1 MNIENLNNASVVHC
15 VLALRDKN
23 YDTLRQMELQE
34 IDVDTDWIDKQ
45 VRLYN
50 ENEKI
55 FKENMKNINIVS
67 IFINSSYEIVK
78 THKFIHSFKNEECI
92 LSSIEIFQYF
102 KDYRI
107 QDSIKYDLNHL
118 FVYNVD
124 LDNKIYT
131 DIDSITTTNFLSSF
145 SYIKDIVINPSLF
158 IFHEINCVYIIYKE
172 NTKNIHNKTVKKKR

>member
-1 MNIENLNNASVVHC
+1 MNIENLNNIFC
-15 VLALRDKN
+15 VLEMRDKN
-23 YDTLRQMELQE
+23 YHTLRQMELQE

-50 ENEKI
+50 ENEKL
-55 FKENMKNINIVS
+55 FKENMKAINIVS

-78 THKFIHSFKNEECI
+78 THKIIHLFKDEECV
-92 LSSIEIFQYF
+92 LSSTEIFQYF
-102 KDYRI
+102 KNYRI

-145 SYIKDIVINPSLF
+145 TYIKDIVINPSLF

>member
-1 MNIENLNNASVVHC
+1 MNIENLNNGFC
-15 VLALRDKN
+15 VLVLRDKN

-55 FKENMKNINIVS
+55 LKENMKTINIVS

-92 LSSIEIFQYF
+92 LSSTEIFQYL
-102 KDYRI
+102 KNYRI

-131 DIDSITTTNFLSSF
+131 DIDSITTTNFLSGF
-145 SYIKDIVINPSLF
+145 TYIKDIVINPSLF

-172 NTKNIHNKTVKKKR
+172 NIKNIHNKTVKKKRQL